1 MSKNPIDKLSGFCV
15 ITGASSGIGFEL
27 AILAARDN
35 CDLLLVADRN
45 LDNVAAALRD
55 TSSGKGSIDTLQ
67 CDLAT
72 ESGIDEV
79 MEKIG
84 DRQVDVLMANAGQGE
99 GGKFLDQ
106 DWMEIKRTIDTNI
119 TGTVSLI
126 HKVGQKMVAA
136 NKGRILVTGSI
147 VDDIPGPFNL
157 IYNSTKAF
165 VDDFCVGL
173 SNELQDSD
181 VVISC
186 LLPGLTDTQ
195 FFKHA
200 DMEDT
205 NAGQSS
211 AKADPAKVAKDGYDA
226 LLKGETQ
233 EVSGLLNK
241 VQHAFAGI
249 LPDEV
254 LAQMHRLLAKP

>member
-45 LDNVAAALRD
+45 LDDVAAALRD
-55 TSSGKGSIDTLQ
+55 TSSGNGSIDTLQ

-79 MEKIG
+79 MEKIE

-106 DWMEIKRTIDTNI
+106 NWMAIKRTIDINI

-126 HKVGQKMVAA
+126 HKIGQKMRAV
-136 NKGRILVTGSI
+136 NEGRILVTGSI

-195 FFKHA
+195 FFRRA
-200 DMEDT
+200 DMEET
-205 NAGQSS
+205 NAGQSN
-211 AKADPAKVAKDGYDA
+211 AKADPAAVAGDGYEA

-249 LPDEV
+249 LPDEL
-254 LAQMHRLLAKP
+254 LAQMNRLLAKP

>member
-1 MSKNPIDKLSGFCV
+1 MSKNPIDKLSGFGV
-15 ITGASSGIGFEL
+15 ITGASSGIGLEL
-27 AILAARDN
+27 AILAARDD
-35 CDLLLVADRN
+35 CDLLLVADRG
-45 LDNVAAALRD
+45 LDDVASALRD
-55 TSSGKGSIDTLQ
+55 ASSGTGTIDILE

-72 ESGIDEV
+72 QSGIEEV
-79 MEKIG
+79 IEKIAG
-84 DRQVDVLMANAGQGE
+84 RRVDVLMANAGQGE
-99 GGKFLDQ
+99 GGAFLDQ
-106 DWMEIKRTIDTNI
+106 DWMAIKRTIDTNI

-126 HKVGQKMVAA
+126 HTIGGNMRVADA
-136 NKGRILVTGSI
+136 GRILVTGSI

-157 IYNSTKAF
+157 VYNSTKAF
-165 VDDFCVGL
+165 VDDFCTGL
-173 SNELQDSD
+173 SNELKDSN

-195 FFKHA
+195 FFERA

-205 NAGQSS
+205 YVGQSD

-241 VQHAFAGI
+241 VQHAFADI

-254 LAQMHRLLAKP
+254 LAQLHRLGAKP

>member
-35 CDLLLVADRN
+35 CDLLLIADRG
-45 LDNVAAALRD
+45 LDDVASALRD
-55 TSSGKGSIDTLQ
+55 ASSGTGNIDILE

-72 ESGIDEV
+72 QSGIDEV
-79 MEKIG
+79 IEKIAG
-84 DRQVDVLMANAGQGE
+84 RQVDVLMANAGQGE
-99 GGKFLDQ
+99 GGAFLDQ
-106 DWMEIKRTIDTNI
+106 DWMTIKRTIDTNI

-126 HKVGQKMVAA
+126 HEIGGNMRAA
-136 NKGRILVTGSI
+136 DAGRILVTGSI

-173 SNELQDSD
+173 SNELKESD
-181 VVISC
+181 VVVSC
-186 LLPGLTDTQ
+186 LLPGLTGTQ
-195 FFKHA
+195 FFKRA

-205 NAGQSS
+205 FVGRSD
-211 AKADPAKVAKDGYDA
+211 AKADPTKVAKDGYEA

-254 LAQMHRLLAKP
+254 LAQLHRLGAKR

>member
-27 AILAARDN
+27 AILAARDD
-35 CDLLLVADRN
+35 CDLLLVADQG
-45 LDNVAAALRD
+45 LDEGASALRD
-55 TSSGKGSIDTLQ
+55 ISSGTGNIETLES
-67 CDLAT
+67 DLAT
-72 ESGIDEV
+72 QTGIDEV
-79 MEKIG
+79 IDKIAG
-84 DRQVDVLMANAGQGE
+84 RQVDVLMANAGQGE
-99 GGKFLDQ
+99 GDAFFNQ
-106 DWMEIKRTIDTNI
+106 DWMAIKRTIDTNI

-126 HKVGQKMVAA
+126 HKIGGKMRAA
-136 NKGRILVTGSI
+136 NSGRILVTGSI

-157 IYNSTKAF
+157 VYNSTKAF

-173 SNELQDSD
+173 SNELNDSN
-181 VVISC
+181 VVVSC

-195 FFKHA
+195 FFERA
-200 DMEDT
+200 DMQETYVGRSD
-205 NAGQSS
+205 

-241 VQHAFAGI
+241 VQHAFAGV
-249 LPDEV
+249 LPDEL
-254 LAQMHRLLAKP
+254 LAQLHRMAAKP